1 MTVKFNQ
8 YWRIDP
14 EKVPEYE
21 KYLLTKFIPGVN
33 HLGIHVVAGWV
44 VLVGGY
50 SEILCEG
57 ITTDLHLLEQALT
70 HPKYKELNSEL
81 LNCTKNYK
89 TKVLV
94 SSGRK
99 EAYSKDIKTST
110 IKFTQAWDVVSRKS
124 GGYEKFA
131 TESFYPCLEELG
143 IKVAGEWVVLVGGYS
158 EILCEGIT
166 TDLHLLEQALTHP
179 KYKELNSELL
189 NCTKNYKT
197 KVLVSSGRKEAYSK
211 DIKTSTIKFTQ
222 AWDVVSRK
230 SGSYEKF
237 ATESFYPCLE
247 ELGIKVAGEWE
258 VIIGDGPRI
267 ICEGRVEEAHTLI
280 ENLQSAKFQKARK
293 EMKQFV
299 ENYESRIL
307 TFHIQKMEGYKSQSY
322 QFVAG

>member
-70 HPKYKELNSEL
+70 HQKYKELNNEL
-81 LNCTKNYK
+81 LNCIKNYK

-99 EAYSKDIKTST
+99 DAYSKDIKTST

-124 GGYEKFA
+124 
-131 TESFYPCLEELG
+131 
-143 IKVAGEWVVLVGGYS
+143 
-158 EILCEGIT
+158 
-166 TDLHLLEQALTHP
+166 
-179 KYKELNSELL
+179 
-189 NCTKNYKT
+189 
-197 KVLVSSGRKEAYSK
+197 SG
-211 DIKTSTIKFTQ
+211 
-222 AWDVVSRK
+222 
-230 SGSYEKF
+230 YEKF

-293 EMKQFV
+293 DMKQFV

>member
-94 SSGRK
+94 SSGK
-99 EAYSKDIKTST
+99 KTP
-110 IKFTQAWDVVSRKS
+110 IPKS
-124 GGYEKFA
+124 
-131 TESFYPCLEELG
+131 
-143 IKVAGEWVVLVGGYS
+143 
-158 EILCEGIT
+158 
-166 TDLHLLEQALTHP
+166 
-179 KYKELNSELL
+179 
-189 NCTKNYKT
+189 
-197 KVLVSSGRKEAYSK
+197 
-211 DIKTSTIKFTQ
+211 
-222 AWDVVSRK
+222 
-230 SGSYEKF
+230 
-237 ATESFYPCLE
+237 
-247 ELGIKVAGEWE
+247 
-258 VIIGDGPRI
+258 
-267 ICEGRVEEAHTLI
+267 
-280 ENLQSAKFQKARK
+280 
-293 EMKQFV
+293 
-299 ENYESRIL
+299 
-307 TFHIQKMEGYKSQSY
+307 
-322 QFVAG
+322 

>member
-8 YWRIDP
+8 YWRVDP

-21 KYLLTKFIPGVN
+21 KYILSRFIPGVN
-33 HLGIHVVAGWV
+33 QLGIHIVAGWV

-57 ITTDLHLLEQALT
+57 ITADLHLLETALT
-70 HPKYKELNSEL
+70 HPTYKELNTKL

-99 EAYSKDIKTST
+99 EAYSKDIKTRT
-110 IKFTQAWDVVSRKS
+110 IKFTQSWDVLSQKR
-124 GGYEKFA
+124 
-131 TESFYPCLEELG
+131 
-143 IKVAGEWVVLVGGYS
+143 
-158 EILCEGIT
+158 
-166 TDLHLLEQALTHP
+166 D
-179 KYKELNSELL
+179 
-189 NCTKNYKT
+189 
-197 KVLVSSGRKEAYSK
+197 
-211 DIKTSTIKFTQ
+211 
-222 AWDVVSRK
+222 
-230 SGSYEKF
+230 SYENYT
-237 ATESFYPCLE
+237 AESFYPCLE

-267 ICEGRVEEAHTLI
+267 ICEGRVDEAHTLLAS
-280 ENLQSAKFQKARK
+280 LQSARFQKAKK
-293 EMKQFV
+293 ELKQFV

-307 TFHIQKMEGYKSQSY
+307 TFHIQKVDGYKSQRY

>member
-14 EKVPEYE
+14 EKTQEYE
-21 KYLLTKFIPGVN
+21 KFVIKKFIPELNQLGV
-33 HLGIHVVAGWV
+33 HTVAGWV

-57 ITTDLHLLEQALT
+57 ITTDLHLLETALT
-70 HPKYKELNSEL
+70 HPKYKELNNEL
-81 LNCTKNYK
+81 LNCIKNYK

-110 IKFTQAWDVVSRKS
+110 IKFTQSWDVVSQKR
-124 GGYEKFA
+124 GGYEK
-131 TESFYPCLEELG
+131 Y
-143 IKVAGEWVVLVGGYS
+143 
-158 EILCEGIT
+158 
-166 TDLHLLEQALTHP
+166 
-179 KYKELNSELL
+179 
-189 NCTKNYKT
+189 
-197 KVLVSSGRKEAYSK
+197 
-211 DIKTSTIKFTQ
+211 
-222 AWDVVSRK
+222 
-230 SGSYEKF
+230 

-267 ICEGRVEEAHTLI
+267 ICEGRVEGAHKLI
-280 ENLQSAKFQKARK
+280 ENLQGAKFQKARK
-293 EMKQFV
+293 DMKQFV

-307 TFHIQKMEGYKSQSY
+307 TFHIQKVDGYKSQSY
-322 QFVAG
+322 QLVAG

>member
-14 EKVPEYE
+14 EKAQEYE
-21 KYLLTKFIPGVN
+21 KYILTKFIPEVNRLGV
-33 HLGIHVVAGWV
+33 HVVAGWM

-57 ITTDLHLLEQALT
+57 VTADLHLLETALT
-70 HPKYKELNSEL
+70 HPKYKELNGEL
-81 LNCTKNYK
+81 QDFTKSYK

-110 IKFTQAWDVVSRKS
+110 IKFTQSWDVISKRS
-124 GGYEKFA
+124 GGYEKF
-131 TESFYPCLEELG
+131 T
-143 IKVAGEWVVLVGGYS
+143 
-158 EILCEGIT
+158 
-166 TDLHLLEQALTHP
+166 
-179 KYKELNSELL
+179 
-189 NCTKNYKT
+189 
-197 KVLVSSGRKEAYSK
+197 
-211 DIKTSTIKFTQ
+211 
-222 AWDVVSRK
+222 
-230 SGSYEKF
+230 
-237 ATESFYPCLE
+237 TESFYPCLE

-267 ICEGRVEEAHTLI
+267 ICEGRAEETHRLL
-280 ENLQSAKFQKARK
+280 ENLQSTKFQKAKK

-307 TFHIQKMEGYKSQSY
+307 TFHFRKVEGYKSLSY
-322 QFVAG
+322 QLVAG